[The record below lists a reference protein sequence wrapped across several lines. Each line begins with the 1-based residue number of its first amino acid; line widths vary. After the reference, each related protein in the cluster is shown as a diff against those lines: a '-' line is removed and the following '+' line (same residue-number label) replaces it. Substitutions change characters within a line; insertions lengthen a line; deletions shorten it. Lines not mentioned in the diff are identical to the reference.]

1 MSTPQIMAPLA
12 GPNLSPLPI
21 LTPDYAN
28 GQRMAVGASA
38 AASTVISAHAVIL
51 AASGDCFFKV
61 GVDPTASVGAGSMP
75 IFAGQT
81 LTIGITP
88 GHKISVI
95 RASIDGNLTI
105 MPVAEVS

>member
-12 GPNLSPLPI
+12 GPNLFPLPI
-21 LTPDYAN
+21 LTPDYVN
-28 GQRMAVGASA
+28 GQRLSV
-38 AASTVISAHAVIL
+38 AASPVASTAISAHAVVL
-51 AASGDCFFKV
+51 AASVDCFVKA
-61 GVDPTASVGAGSMP
+61 GVDPIASVGAGSMP